1 MKIPYG
7 GNVTLVVSTLNYSP
21 ESVQRYMYKLTDS
34 PVDTTGSWIVMPEG
48 TNTISFSDLKMGDYT
63 LLVKTVGSPIKPVT
77 IPIRVNPPLLMS
89 WWAICLYIL
98 IALMIVYWIVW
109 YTHKRNLRVFQEQER
124 QAALE
129 NVERK
134 LTFLSTISHDLKTP
148 LSMIMGP
155 VSLMKEKA
163 KDPESKKN
171 LETIYDNAVRL
182 NNMIH
187 RTLELQHLEDTDE
200 NLLIISTFDVV
211 EFCKGV
217 FDAFE
222 ENNPQKKFIF
232 HSSCTQLLIEADAV
246 KFESI
251 ITNLLSNA
259 CKYSDEGAT
268 ISLGISLQKNEV
280 EIAVSDDGVGIA
292 DIDQSLV
299 FQRMFRA
306 PSTSKLH
313 EGTGLG
319 LYLIKKYLE
328 LMKGNINLYSKEGQG
343 TSFVVT
349 LPVSEKILPVTLKK
363 NSTEDSNRTKI
374 LIVEDN
380 IQISTFITEILKKE
394 YTCLAAENGRS
405 GLAIAASFV
414 PDLIIAD
421 EMMPIMNGL
430 EMVRRMKQHPRLS
443 SIPIIMLTAISD
455 NKTENESIKLGI
467 DIFMPKPFEPS
478 ALLGRIKQLLKSRN
492 EIKEKARIET
502 ITEAESK
509 PIEAESIN
517 EKSLAKIA
525 KIIEEN
531 ISDPD
536 LNVNMLCEK
545 SGIPNK
551 QLYRLIKKYIGT
563 APLDYI
569 RNVRLQKAAVLLSQ
583 HRFTVAEISYIV
595 GFKTPSYFTKCF
607 QSQFGVKPSQYQSDD
622 ETKGNKQDK

>member
-1 MKIPYG
+1 
-7 GNVTLVVSTLNYSP
+7 
-21 ESVQRYMYKLTDS
+21 
-34 PVDTTGSWIVMPEG
+34 
-48 TNTISFSDLKMGDYT
+48 
-63 LLVKTVGSPIKPVT
+63 
-77 IPIRVNPPLLMS
+77 MS
-89 WWAICLYIL
+89 WWAICLYVL
-98 IALMIVYWIVW
+98 AVLAIVCWIIW
-109 YTHKRNLRVFQEQER
+109 YTRKRNIRSFQEQER
-124 QAALE
+124 QTALE
-129 NVERK
+129 NVEKK

-148 LSMIMGP
+148 LSMILGP

-163 KDPESKKN
+163 KDLESKKN

-200 NLLIISTFDVV
+200 NLLILSTFDVV

-217 FDAFE
+217 FEVFE
-222 ENNPQKKFIF
+222 ENNPQKNFIF
-232 HSSCTQLLIEADAV
+232 HSSCAQLLIEADAV
-246 KFESI
+246 KFESV

-268 ISLGISLQKNEV
+268 ISLGISQQNDKA
-280 EIAVSDDGVGIA
+280 EIVVSDDGVGIA

-306 PSTSKLH
+306 PSTSKLY

-328 LMKGNINLYSKEGQG
+328 LMNGNINLYSKEGQG

-349 LPVSEKILPVTLKK
+349 LPISEKILPASRNDESSKDNDK
-363 NSTEDSNRTKI
+363 AKI
-374 LIVEDN
+374 LVVEDN
-380 IQISTFITEILKKE
+380 LQISSFIMELLE
-394 YTCLAAENGRS
+394 RDYTCIVAENGRS
-405 GLAIAASFV
+405 GLAIAASFI

-430 EMVRRMKQHPRLS
+430 EMVKRMKQHPRLS
-443 SIPIIMLTAISD
+443 SIPIIMLTAKSD

-467 DIFMPKPFEPS
+467 DVFMTKPFVTT
-478 ALLGRIKQLLKSRN
+478 ALLGRIKQLLKSRS
-492 EIKEKARIET
+492 EIKEKVRIQA
-502 ITEAESK
+502 ITEAETK
-509 PIEAESIN
+509 PIEAESVN

-536 LNVNMLCEK
+536 LNVNLLCEK

-551 QLYRLIKKYIGT
+551 QLYRLIKKYIGIS
-563 APLDYI
+563 PLDYI

-583 HRFTVAEISYIV
+583 HRFTVTEVCYMV
-595 GFKTPSYFTKCF
+595 GFKHPSYFAKCF
-607 QSQFGVKPSQYQSDD
+607 QTQFGVKPSQYQSDD
-622 ETKGNKQDK
+622 ETLGKI

>member
-1 MKIPYG
+1 
-7 GNVTLVVSTLNYSP
+7 
-21 ESVQRYMYKLTDS
+21 
-34 PVDTTGSWIVMPEG
+34 MP
-48 TNTISFSDLKMGDYT
+48 K
-63 LLVKTVGSPIKPVT
+63 VKKV
-77 IPIRVNPPLLMS
+77 
-89 WWAICLYIL
+89 
-98 IALMIVYWIVW
+98 
-109 YTHKRNLRVFQEQER
+109 
-124 QAALE
+124 
-129 NVERK
+129 
-134 LTFLSTISHDLKTP
+134 
-148 LSMIMGP
+148 
-155 VSLMKEKA
+155 
-163 KDPESKKN
+163 

-217 FDAFE
+217 FEVFQ

-232 HSSCTQLLIEADAV
+232 HSSCPQLLIEADAV
-246 KFESI
+246 KFESV

-268 ISLGISLQKNEV
+268 ISLGISSRDNEV
-280 EIAVSDDGVGIA
+280 EIVVSDDGIGIA

-349 LPVSEKILPVTLKK
+349 LPLSEKVLPISNK
-363 NSTEDSNRTKI
+363 NNSNEDSNKAKV
-374 LIVEDN
+374 LVVEDN
-380 IQISTFITEILKKE
+380 LQISSFITEVLKND
-394 YTCLAAENGRS
+394 YTCLVAENGRA
-405 GLAIAASFV
+405 GLAIAASFL
-414 PDLIIAD
+414 PDFIIAD
-421 EMMPIMNGL
+421 EMMPIMSGL
-430 EMVRRMKQHPRLS
+430 EMVKRMKQHPRLS
-443 SIPIIMLTAISD
+443 SIPIIMLTAKSD

-467 DIFMPKPFEPS
+467 DVFMTKPFEPT
-478 ALLGRIKQLLKSRN
+478 ALLGRIKQLLKSRT
-492 EIKEKARIET
+492 EIKEKVRIET
-502 ITEAESK
+502 ITEAEVK

-536 LNVNMLCEK
+536 LNVNQLCEK

-569 RNVRLQKAAVLLSQ
+569 RSVRLQKAAVLLSQ
-583 HRFTVAEISYIV
+583 HRFTVSEISYMV
-595 GFKTPSYFTKCF
+595 GFKTPSYFAKCF
-607 QSQFGVKPSQYQSDD
+607 QNQFGVKPSQYQSDD
-622 ETKGNKQDK
+622 EAIGKKQDN